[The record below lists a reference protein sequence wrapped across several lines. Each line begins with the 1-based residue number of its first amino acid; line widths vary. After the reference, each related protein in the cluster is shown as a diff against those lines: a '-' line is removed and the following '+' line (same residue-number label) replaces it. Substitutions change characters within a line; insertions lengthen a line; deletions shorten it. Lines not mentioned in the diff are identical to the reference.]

1 MGRLRLDIV
10 DDKMV
15 RVLSIDEKV
24 DNGAFGYISHIKDVD
39 DLGRESY
46 EFKAFEAEGA
56 KGQIVFVADDGFRYK
71 APEMIEEV
79 SLMRPANP
87 KKPYNAV
94 KNDGFDVVAD
104 PAMNGGVTRGYAIH
118 QMDMIS
124 VEPHVL
130 LGGEPVT
137 TLEKVTL
144 KAGDLLKPK
153 ASSHNLEKIG
163 TTETLADAIA
173 VVDGVELWCGY
184 PVVVVRFL

>member
-39 DLGRESY
+39 DLGREAY
-46 EFKAFEAEGA
+46 EFKAFGSDGA

-153 ASSHNLEKIG
+153 ASSHNLQKIE
-163 TTETLADAIA
+163 TSETLADAIA

>member
-24 DNGAFGYISHIKDVD
+24 DNGAFGYISHIQNVD

-46 EFKAFEAEGA
+46 EFKAFGSDGA

-130 LGGEPVT
+130 LGGEAVT
-137 TLEKVTL
+137 TLDKVTL

-153 ASSHNLEKIG
+153 ASSHNLEK
-163 TTETLADAIA
+163 TETLAEAIA